1 MLNDASTLNSQKKNL
16 QAEHLEHWQLVAS
29 GVAHDFNNLLTSILG
44 QSSLALLQ
52 LPEEAVARSHIEKVI
67 KAAEYATALSDQLL
81 TYSQGSQAS
90 HESINLNLLLQ
101 DNLNLLD
108 TTFLDGITLDVQ
120 MAPHLPVFTGKRG
133 HIQQVVMN
141 LLINAAEAIHPN
153 PGKITIRTGVVTL
166 NGKNGSHVNGNG
178 RSHPQGE
185 HLFLQIQDNGS
196 GIEPAILKRIF
207 EPYFTTKPHGRGL
220 GLSAVQ
226 EILQQNQGQLDVH
239 SEVGKGT
246 TVIVYFPTGKNL
258 SSPGPLF
265 Q

>member
-81 TYSQGSQAS
+81 TYSQGCQAS
-90 HESINLNLLLQ
+90 HESINLNQLLQ

-166 NGKNGSHVNGNG
+166 NGKKGHKGNG

-185 HLFLQIQDNGS
+185 YLFLQIQDNGS
-196 GIEPAILKRIF
+196 GIEPAILKHIF

-239 SEVGKGT
+239 SEAGKGT